1 VAKLTFEDKAI
12 IENLDREVGRY
23 LDTIKRAQ
31 QFKLDDFLILK
42 IGVYGNKISTQ
53 TNSYGAPIKYKVV
66 HVNAHGIPFVKRVNK
81 NGEPMGR
88 ISSCIGMT
96 DDEYYLE
103 GSSTIFAFELDPDYA
118 DSILLQDNYDPTSLH
133 RSKKDI
139 WKAVTEHNKACKV
152 PTRDLKDLVI
162 FFESVNVGDTL
173 WTSNVGSYFVQ
184 DKKATSSTEFLKY
197 ARGNMTA
204 KQVKILTMSNVGITT
219 LTVRD
224 KHGNVKNVT
233 PDFFHYR
240 ALYTDRPR
248 TYKELN
254 I

>member
-1 VAKLTFEDKAI
+1 MSKLTPEDRAI
-12 IENLDREVGRY
+12 IDSLGRDVGKY

-31 QFKLDDFLILK
+31 QFKLDDFLVLR
-42 IGVYGNKISTQ
+42 IGLYGNKVSTQ

-66 HVNAHGIPFVKRVNK
+66 HVDTHGIPFVKRVNK

-88 ISSCIGMT
+88 VSSCIGMD
-96 DDEYYLE
+96 DDEYFNE
-103 GSSTIFAFELDPDYA
+103 TAVFSFELDPDYA

-139 WKAVTEHNKACKV
+139 WKAVTEHNKACKIL
-152 PTRDLKDLVI
+152 THDLKDLVN
-162 FFESVNVGDTL
+162 FFNSVSIGDTL
-173 WTSNVGSYFVQ
+173 WTSNIGSYFVQ
-184 DKKATSSTEFLKY
+184 DKKAIDPTNSIKKARY
-197 ARGNMTA
+197 AMTA
-204 KQVKILTMSNVGITT
+204 GQVKLLLQPTVIS
-219 LTVRD
+219 LTVMD
-224 KHGNVKNVT
+224 KHGNIKDIT

-240 ALYTDRPR
+240 ALYKDRPR